1 MMKPVKI
8 EFTEKNLTGNAGLVH
23 FGRFIQKLNLKEILM
38 KQISI
43 PRAPNAVYQ
52 VSDAIIILILGVI
65 AGVRH
70 MSHLAILRTDNVI
83 RSIFNW
89 ENFPDDSTLGRI
101 FKLFSHASCQELSEV
116 ENLVRWKVW
125 RKKWFGRVTLD
136 FDSSVRGVFGSQEGA
151 ETGYNPGKKGQKS
164 YHPLFCFIDETRECL
179 NSWFRCGSAY
189 SANGICEFAKE
200 CFARLPKGVWKVF
213 IRADSAFFNGVF
225 LDLLESKGA
234 LYLVKVKMK
243 NLTTL
248 LSGQK
253 WGKVKNM
260 PGFEACEF
268 EYKCSGWTKPR
279 RFVAVRILVEVITEG
294 VLFPEYIYDYF
305 CYVTNDR
312 LTPWQAHK
320 KYAKRSASENWIEWC
335 KNQMAAGS
343 ILTQNF
349 WANSAIFQTCI
360 LAYNLMVWMMWLN
373 QGRKISE
380 EPDTIR
386 FWLIHVPAR
395 ILTSGRKIILRLSK
409 NWFFKNRWIELENSI
424 NLLNFT

>member
-213 IRADSAFFNGVF
+213 VRADSAFFNGVF

-260 PGFEACEF
+260 PGFEASEF

-312 LTPWQAHK
+312 VTPWQAHK

>member
-164 YHPLFCFIDETRECL
+164 YHPGSPAQVVMSNSFIKL
-179 NSWFRCGSAY
+179 
-189 SANGICEFAKE
+189 
-200 CFARLPKGVWKVF
+200 
-213 IRADSAFFNGVF
+213 VF
-225 LDLLESKGA
+225 LSEPFFLKTGLPQPDKYGIKPE
-234 LYLVKVKMK
+234 YFFINFFIMEVRYV
-243 NLTTL
+243 
-248 LSGQK
+248 LSGL
-253 WGKVKNM
+253 
-260 PGFEACEF
+260 
-268 EYKCSGWTKPR
+268 
-279 RFVAVRILVEVITEG
+279 RF
-294 VLFPEYIYDYF
+294 
-305 CYVTNDR
+305 
-312 LTPWQAHK
+312 
-320 KYAKRSASENWIEWC
+320 
-335 KNQMAAGS
+335 
-343 ILTQNF
+343 
-349 WANSAIFQTCI
+349 
-360 LAYNLMVWMMWLN
+360 
-373 QGRKISE
+373 
-380 EPDTIR
+380 
-386 FWLIHVPAR
+386 
-395 ILTSGRKIILRLSK
+395 
-409 NWFFKNRWIELENSI
+409 
-424 NLLNFT
+424 